1 METAHNRNYQRIEK
15 AIINAYNELLTEK
28 GTPDVSITELCKRA
42 KINRTTF
49 YKHYKGIYEITD
61 QIENNLIYH
70 LFNIEYKEK
79 IGMEA
84 FLSNP
89 QPALEKL
96 NENITS
102 NYEYYKKV
110 FRPDRIRFITEKLI
124 NILVKNFEDNYP
136 KLAKSADAMKKV
148 RRNICDFVCSVTGL
162 YINWLNGYLDCE
174 ISDVSDHIC
183 KVIKTV
189 YKGVNIPE

>member
-1 METAHNRNYQRIEK
+1 METVHNRNYQRIEK
-15 AIINAYNELLTEK
+15 AIVNAYNELLTEK

-42 KINRTTF
+42 KVNRTTF

-61 QIENNLIYH
+61 QTESKLIYH

-79 IGMEA
+79 IGIEA
-84 FLSNP
+84 FLNNP
-89 QPALEKL
+89 RPALEKL
-96 NENITS
+96 NENITN

-110 FRPDRIRFITEKLI
+110 LRPDRLRFITEKLI
-124 NILVKNFEDNYP
+124 NIIIQNFKNSYP
-136 KLAKSADAMKKV
+136 KLTHNKDVMKKV
-148 RRNICDFVCSVTGL
+148 RLNICNFVSSVTGL
-162 YINWLNGYLDCE
+162 YIHWLNGYLDCE
-174 ISDVSDHIC
+174 ITDVSDHIC

>member
-1 METAHNRNYQRIEK
+1 MEMAHNRNYQRIEK
-15 AIINAYNELLTEK
+15 AIINAYNALLTEK
-28 GTPDVSITELCKRA
+28 GTPDVSITELCKCA

-61 QIENNLIYH
+61 QIESDLIYH

-79 IGMEA
+79 IGIED
-84 FLSNP
+84 FLNNP

-96 NENITS
+96 NENITK

-124 NILVKNFEDNYP
+124 NIIVKNFENNYP
-136 KLAKSADAMKKV
+136 RLAKNKDVMRKV
-148 RRNICDFVCSVTGL
+148 HLNICNFVCSVSGL
-162 YINWLNGYLDCE
+162 YVHWLNGYLDCE
-174 ISDVSDHIC
+174 IADVSNHIC
-183 KVIKTV
+183 KVIKNV
-189 YKGVNIPE
+189 YQGINIPE